1 MRRYRSVLR
10 PTYMKAPT
18 YGAGVGMKFRRAL
31 RKFLVA
37 ITVAGLSVSVAVPAL
52 ADPLV
57 LPAEVAEPAVDLT
70 SVVVLQT
77 ALPDLGET
85 LAEPLAVTDSELS
98 GVGSTDL
105 VVPLQ
110 LGTPILFVVDDD
122 LVQCPDA
129 DFTTATGIQQAIAAA
144 PPGAR
149 IRVCAGI
156 YTPINVDRSLIIEHP
171 VEHGQATQCQA
182 ALAPDP
188 TKDAI
193 IDSGATP
200 AIAVQLAANDIVFYG
215 FHVQNTANNPGIL
228 SSSLFSG
235 YEILFN
241 VVQRN
246 TIGLYLNASGVSET
260 LVRHNC
266 FRLNNRPGAAG
277 GSGIYSDQGLRNAK
291 IQENTFT
298 GQPSASMIYTL
309 NVQNIAVE
317 HNDAY
322 NDAGTIVLVNTDA
335 ALVQYNHIHDTTSS
349 GIFVGGGV
357 TNTTIRFN
365 RIVDLG
371 GTGINTNV
379 VFAPTM
385 PNTGLRIE
393 KNHVSG
399 SSFDGIR
406 LNQTDLSTVSGNKS
420 ERNVRDGIRLQND
433 SDSNTVSDNLSRDN
447 GRDGM
452 RVDGD
457 LAQSELNTIEQN
469 KMLGNFEH
477 DCHDDTT
484 GGGTAATANFW
495 INDIGKTENRP
506 GLCKNATTTP

>member
-1 MRRYRSVLR
+1 MKYRH
-10 PTYMKAPT
+10 
-18 YGAGVGMKFRRAL
+18 GFRKL
-31 RKFLVA
+31 LVPIMVAMTTFSIA
-37 ITVAGLSVSVAVPAL
+37 IPAL
-52 ADPLV
+52 ADPLI
-57 LPAEVAEPAVDLT
+57 PPTEVAEPPVDLS

-77 ALPDLGET
+77 ALPALGET
-85 LAEPLAVTDSELS
+85 LADPLAVSDSELA

-110 LGTPILFVVDDD
+110 LSTSISFVVDDD
-122 LVQCPDA
+122 RVQCPDA

-144 PPGAR
+144 VPGQR
-149 IRVCAGI
+149 IRVCAGV
-156 YTPINVDRSLIIEHP
+156 YSPINVNKTLIIEHP
-171 VEHGQATQCQA
+171 VQHGQATQCQA

-193 IDSGATP
+193 IDALGTNV
-200 AIAVQLAANDIVFYG
+200 IAVQLAANDIVFYG
-215 FHVQNTANNPGIL
+215 FHVQNTNQNPGIL

-246 TIGLYLNASGVSET
+246 SIGLYLNASGLSET

-266 FRLNNRPGAAG
+266 FRSNDRVPAAAG
-277 GSGIYSDQGLRNAK
+277 GSGIYSDQGLSNAK

-309 NVQNIAVE
+309 NVANITVE
-317 HNDAY
+317 HNDAF
-322 NDAGTIVLVNTDA
+322 NDAGTIVLVNVQDS
-335 ALVQYNHIHDTTSS
+335 LVQYNHIHDTTSS
-349 GIFVGGGV
+349 GVFVGGGV
-357 TNTTIRFN
+357 TNTTIRYN
-365 RIVDLG
+365 KISDIG
-371 GTGINTNV
+371 GTGITTNV
-379 VFAPTM
+379 LFVPTA

-399 SSFDGIR
+399 SPFDGIR
-406 LNQTDLSTVSGNKS
+406 LNQTDESLVSGNRS
-420 ERNVRDGIRLQND
+420 IGNARDGIRLQND
-433 SDSNTVSDNLSRDN
+433 SDLNTVRDNLSRDN

-452 RVDGD
+452 RVDAD
-457 LAQSELNTIEQN
+457 QSSENTIERN

-484 GGGTAATANFW
+484 GGETAGTANFW
-495 INDIGKTENRP
+495 INNIGKTENRP
-506 GLCKNATTTP
+506 GLCKNATVTP